1 MAMDASWDNSGLPP
15 RKKGMPTWLKVLA
28 GCGIA
33 FVLLLG
39 SCVALG
45 TFAFKKGKAVF
56 QEQGS
61 IAWTKLA
68 SYERQLESDEGA
80 QSLYQANPGLAHA
93 YPAESDFLKAA
104 QAWRPK
110 LSPIPAQ
117 MPNMFQAIKE
127 RSFSFNIQKNN
138 HHSRRSAGV
147 RMGSGGGFLSATW
160 ENEELV
166 DLEVTAEPMLA
177 PSNP

>member
-1 MAMDASWDNSGLPP
+1 MAMDSSWDNSGLPP
-15 RKKGMPTWLKVLA
+15 QKKGMPTWVKILG

-33 FVLLLG
+33 AALLIG
-39 SCVALG
+39 SCVG
-45 TFAFKKGKAVF
+45 FAAWGFQKGKAIF

-68 SYERQLESDEGA
+68 SYEKQLESDEGVQA
-80 QSLYQANPGLAHA
+80 LYQANPGLARA
-93 YPAESDFLKAA
+93 YPTESDFLKAA
-104 QAWRPK
+104 QTWRPK
-110 LSPIPAQ
+110 LAPIPAQ
-117 MPNMFQAIKE
+117 MPNVFQAIKE

-138 HHSRRSAGV
+138 QHSRRSAGV
-147 RMGSGGGFLSATW
+147 RMGSGGGFLVATW